1 MEPNIDTPVM
11 EKFTKANAYEYLNEL
26 AKVIV
31 FADEDNEKLFLSEI
45 KANFEPQAGG
55 GASKNPS
62 YMAEDGVTMMHYCR
76 FKQEFRPES
85 EMNMFNGKSK
95 GASSLAAKHDYE
107 LGKKVKELK
116 AKALEFFLAG
126 DHVQG
131 AGVSTEADAI
141 DGTRAIAATFA
152 DENIAYLIKEEKP
165 TEDTANAGT
174 NEAEDSAVDTD
185 EKEV

>member
-107 LGKKVKELK
+107 LGKKVAKLK
-116 AKALEFFLAG
+116 ADALEKFKAG
-126 DHVQG
+126 EYAEG
-131 AGVSTEADAI
+131 AELSTGADELDA
-141 DGTRAIAATFA
+141 TRAIAATFA
-152 DENIAYLIKEEKP
+152 DENLVQYIKDEKP

-174 NEAEDSAVDTD
+174 NEADESAVDTD